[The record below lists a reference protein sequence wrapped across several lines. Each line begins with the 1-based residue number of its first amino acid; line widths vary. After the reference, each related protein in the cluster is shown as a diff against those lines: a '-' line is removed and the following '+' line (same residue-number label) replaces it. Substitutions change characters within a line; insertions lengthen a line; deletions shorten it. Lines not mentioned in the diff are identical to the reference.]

1 MFIRSGAMGQP
12 RELTSSKVD
21 LCLPPS
27 LNIVVLLLSSTL
39 EENLIMALRHVPATS
54 STEEVVELL
63 RTEGYV
69 IVDNLASAETMD
81 AIHEEMHPYIEETS
95 YGRDNYL
102 GKKTKRTGA
111 LIARSPA
118 SHQLIQHPLVLGACG
133 GLLHKASRF
142 QLQLTQIIS
151 VHPDSPAQKLHQ
163 DETIW
168 DFFPFPLD
176 YHPQCNVLWAMS
188 DYTEEN
194 GATRVV
200 PNSQDQKGR
209 SFAIEESLPAEMERG
224 SALLYTG
231 KVFHGAGENRT
242 DGVRRALNVTYAAG
256 WLRQEE
262 NQYLT
267 TPIEVARTLP
277 DDLLK
282 LMGYQMGC
290 LGMGYVGNF
299 EDPLVTV
306 RDPATVPPIDISLLQ
321 QSAKGGNEAVSDFLT
336 DIDD

>member
-1 MFIRSGAMGQP
+1 MTLKRLPNTAS
-12 RELTSSKVD
+12 VD
-21 LCLPPS
+21 
-27 LNIVVLLLSSTL
+27 
-39 EENLIMALRHVPATS
+39 
-54 STEEVVELL
+54 EVVQLL
-63 RTEGYV
+63 RTDGYA
-69 IVDNLASAETMD
+69 IVENLASPEVMD
-81 AIHEEMHPYIEETS
+81 AIEAEMRPHMEATS
-95 YGRDNYL
+95 FGRDNYL

-111 LIARSPA
+111 LIARSPT
-118 SHQLIQHPLVLGACG
+118 SHQLIQHPLVLQACA
-133 GLLHKASRF
+133 GLLHKSSRF

-151 VHPDSPAQKLHQ
+151 VYPGSPAQKLHQ

-176 YHPQCNVLWAMS
+176 YHPQCSLLWAMS

-194 GATRVV
+194 GATRIV
-200 PNSQDQKGR
+200 PGSQADKGR
-209 SFAIEESLPAEMERG
+209 KYTIEESLAAEMPRG
-224 SALLYTG
+224 SALFYTG

-277 DDLLK
+277 DSLLK

-321 QSAKGGNEAVSDFLT
+321 QSAAGGNAAVSDFLN

>member
-1 MFIRSGAMGQP
+1 MGLNHYSKDVGAD
-12 RELTSSKVD
+12 ELIHAIETD
-21 LCLPPS
+21 
-27 LNIVVLLLSSTL
+27 
-39 EENLIMALRHVPATS
+39 
-54 STEEVVELL
+54 
-63 RTEGYV
+63 GYA
-69 IVDNLASAETMD
+69 IVDELAAPEVMD
-81 AIHEEMHPYIEETS
+81 AITAEMGEHIDGTA
-95 YGRDNYL
+95 YGHDNYL

-118 SHQLIQHPLVLGACG
+118 SHALLQHPLVMAACAG
-133 GLLHKASRF
+133 VMKKASRF

-151 VHPDSPAQKLHQ
+151 VYPGSPAQKLHQ

-176 YHPQCNVLWAMS
+176 YQPQCSLLWAMT
-188 DYTEEN
+188 DYTDEN

-209 SFAIEESLPAEMERG
+209 RYSLEESLPAEMKRG
-224 SALLYTG
+224 SALFYTG
-231 KVFHGAGENRT
+231 KIFHGAGANRSN
-242 DGVRRALNVTYAAG
+242 GVRRALNATYCAG

-290 LGMGYVGNF
+290 LGMGYVRDF

-306 RDPATVPPIDISLLQ
+306 RDPSTVAPLGIALLQ
-321 QSAKGGNEAVSDFLT
+321 ETAAGGNAAVAAFLS
-336 DIDD
+336 DIDE

>member
-1 MFIRSGAMGQP
+1 M
-12 RELTSSKVD
+12 
-21 LCLPPS
+21 S
-27 LNIVVLLLSSTL
+27 LIHFPKDAPADAIVAAL
-39 EENLIMALRHVPATS
+39 E
-54 STEEVVELL
+54 
-63 RTEGYV
+63 TEGYA
-69 IVDNLASAETMD
+69 IVDELAAPETMD
-81 AIHEEMHPYIEETS
+81 AIMRDMADHVSASAFGY
-95 YGRDNYL
+95 DNYL

-118 SHQLIQHPLVLGACG
+118 SHQLIQDPLVLGACA
-133 GLLHKASRF
+133 GLLKKASRF

-151 VHPDSPAQKLHQ
+151 VFPGSPAQKLHQ

-176 YHPQCNVLWAMS
+176 YHPQCSVLWALT

-194 GATRVV
+194 GATRIV
-200 PNSQDQKGR
+200 PGSQDQKGR
-209 SFAIEESLPAEMERG
+209 TYGIEESVPAEMKRG

-231 KVFHGAGENRT
+231 KVFHGAGENRS
-242 DGVRRALNVTYAAG
+242 DGVRMALNITYAAG

-267 TPIEVARTLP
+267 TPIEVARELP

-290 LGMGYVGNF
+290 LGMGYVRDF
-299 EDPLVTV
+299 EDPLVTL
-306 RDPATVPPIDISLLQ
+306 RDPAQVPPLGLALLQ
-321 QSAKGGNEAVSDFLT
+321 ESAAAGNAAVAEFLR
-336 DIDD
+336 DIDR

>member
-1 MFIRSGAMGQP
+1 M
-12 RELTSSKVD
+12 
-21 LCLPPS
+21 
-27 LNIVVLLLSSTL
+27 
-39 EENLIMALRHVPATS
+39 
-54 STEEVVELL
+54 
-63 RTEGYV
+63 
-69 IVDNLASAETMD
+69 
-81 AIHEEMHPYIEETS
+81 
-95 YGRDNYL
+95 
-102 GKKTKRTGA
+102 KR
-111 LIARSPA
+111 
-118 SHQLIQHPLVLGACG
+118 
-133 GLLHKASRF
+133 ASRF

-151 VHPDSPAQKLHQ
+151 VYPGSPAQKLHQ

-176 YHPQCNVLWAMS
+176 YQPQCSLLWALT

-209 SFAIEESLPAEMERG
+209 RYSYEESLPAEMKRG
-224 SALLYTG
+224 SALFYTG
-231 KVFHGAGENRT
+231 KIFHGAGENRSN
-242 DGVRRALNVTYAAG
+242 GVRMALNATYCAG

-290 LGMGYVGNF
+290 LGMGYIRDF

-306 RDPATVPPIDISLLQ
+306 RDPETVAPLGISLLQ
-321 QSAKGGNEAVSDFLT
+321 ETAASGNAAVAEFLK
-336 DIDD
+336 DIEQ

>member
-1 MFIRSGAMGQP
+1 
-12 RELTSSKVD
+12 
-21 LCLPPS
+21 
-27 LNIVVLLLSSTL
+27 
-39 EENLIMALRHVPATS
+39 MALKHFPNTVSA
-54 STEEVVELL
+54 EELIQAIE
-63 RTEGYV
+63 TEGYA
-69 IVDNLASAETMD
+69 IVDELTTPELMD
-81 AIHEEMHPYIEETS
+81 AIIAEMGEHIDGTA
-95 YGRDNYL
+95 YGYDNYL

-111 LIARSPA
+111 LIARSPT
-118 SHQLIQHPLVLGACG
+118 SHGLLQHPLVMAACAG
-133 GLLHKASRF
+133 VMKKASRF

-151 VHPDSPAQKLHQ
+151 VFPGSPAQKLHQ

-176 YHPQCNVLWAMS
+176 YQPQCSLLWAMT

-194 GATRVV
+194 GATRIV

-209 SFAIEESLPAEMERG
+209 KYSYEESLPAEMKRG
-224 SALLYTG
+224 SALFYTG
-231 KVFHGAGENRT
+231 KVFHGAGANKSN
-242 DGVRRALNVTYAAG
+242 GVRMALNATYCAG

-290 LGMGYVGNF
+290 LGMGYVRDF

-306 RDPATVPPIDISLLQ
+306 RDPSTVPPLGIALLQ
-321 QSAKGGNEAVSDFLT
+321 EAAAGGNAAVAEFLD
-336 DIDD
+336 DIEQ